1 MIRSLLIVSLLGYGS
16 LRSMDGLSLS
26 PSTVFQLDSCLDQEI
41 FTDNEWLFA
50 LDPKTNDE
58 KQLEKKYVKRTL
70 TASSGPLAQRRRVEQ
85 DDKVRLKTAPLYS
98 LACGDEELELG
109 LVRPK
114 NCFVSGC
121 SRQGFA
127 NRKLLIEHL
136 KHDHGVKQPF
146 KCITCKVR
154 LSTIQNFSAHY
165 KLKHG
170 DPRMYNERKI

>member
-26 PSTVFQLDSCLDQEI
+26 PSTVFQLDGCLDQES

-50 LDPKTNDE
+50 LDPKPNDE
-58 KQLEKKYVKRTL
+58 KQPEKKPVKRTL
-70 TASSGPLAQRRRVEQ
+70 PVSSGSIAQRRRVEQ
-85 DDKVRLKTAPLYS
+85 NDKVRLKTAPLYS
-98 LACGDEELELG
+98 LVCGDEELGLG
-109 LVRPK
+109 LVHPE

-121 SRQGFA
+121 SRQGFDS
-127 NRKLLIEHL
+127 KELLIEHL
-136 KHDHGVKQPF
+136 KNDHRVKKPL

-154 LSTIQNFSAHY
+154 LSTKQNFSAHY

-170 DPRMYNERKI
+170 DPRMYNMPKI